1 MKLSIGTVFSG
12 AWLDTLRGGL
22 NRRNLAIGGAA
33 ALLAGCQVIPKTET
47 VSTGPEPVATPSPTP
62 TALPTDATRHR
73 VALLVPL
80 GGEAANVGQAL
91 ANATTMA
98 LLDTNAEN
106 IRITTYDTSRGAT
119 AAARQAIADGN
130 KLILGP
136 LLADNVSAVQAVARP
151 ASVPAIS
158 FSNDASVASA
168 DVFVMGHVPEQSV
181 RRSVQYARNNGSNNF
196 SALLPEGDYGQKA
209 YNALQNSLRD
219 FGGNLVAFE
228 RYARGNTSIVGAAQ
242 RLRQRGGYDTVLIA
256 DGARLSIQAAGE
268 IKAGGASSTR
278 ILGTELW
285 SGEATLTR
293 SSNVEGALFAS
304 VSDARFKRFA
314 DSYEA
319 RFGSRPFR
327 IATLGYDAV
336 LLTLRVARDW
346 RVGSDFPER
355 QLFDRGGFLGV
366 DGPFRFGRDGVAE
379 RALEVRQVRDGQVIA
394 VDAAP
399 SSFGGQNSLKAIGG
413 RL

>member
-1 MKLSIGTVFSG
+1 MKLTVESVFSHKD
-12 AWLDTLRGGL
+12 ALTSGGMF
-22 NRRNLAIGGAA
+22 NRRNLAIAGAA
-33 ALLAGCQVIPKTET
+33 ALVSGCQLVPKTET
-47 VSTGPEPVATPSPTP
+47 VPSTPAPTAAPTPTPSP

-80 GGEAANVGQAL
+80 GGSAADVGQAI

-98 LLDTNAEN
+98 LLDTNATDL
-106 IRITTYDTSRGAT
+106 RITTYDTSRGA
-119 AAARQAIADGN
+119 ASAARQAVADGN

-136 LLADNVSAVQAVARP
+136 LLAENVPAIQAAARP
-151 ASVPAIS
+151 ASVPAIA

-181 RRSVQYARNNGSNNF
+181 RRSVEYAREHGSNNF

-219 FGGNLVAFE
+219 YGGNLIGFE

-268 IKAGGASSTR
+268 VKSGGAGSTR

-285 SGEATLTR
+285 SGESALTR
-293 SSNVEGALFAS
+293 AQSVEGAVFSA
-304 VSDARFKRFA
+304 VSDSRFKRFA

-319 RFGSRPFR
+319 RFGARPYR

-336 LLTLRVARDW
+336 LLALRISQDW
-346 RVGSDFPER
+346 DVGDDFPTR

-379 RALEVRQVRDGQVIA
+379 RSLEVRQVRDGQVIA
-394 VDAAP
+394 VEAAP
-399 SSFGGQNSLKAIGG
+399 SSFGG
-413 RL
+413 